1 LDGQQIAQFLPLLL
15 IVVVFWLLILRP
27 ARRRQQDAA
36 KLQRSIGE
44 GDKVMLTS
52 GVFGTVRGLGDG
64 DFELEVASGVVLTVH
79 RQAVNQIVTK
89 ADEPAEPADAAESTE
104 RQSDDGGDAR
114 S

>member
-1 LDGQQIAQFLPLLL
+1 MDGQQIAQFLPLVL

-36 KLQRSIGE
+36 RLQRSIGV

-52 GVFGTVRGLGDG
+52 GLFGTVRGLGDS
-64 DFELEVASGVVLTVH
+64 DFEFEVASGVVLTVH

-89 ADEPAEPADAAESTE
+89 ADEPAEPAGDTSE
-104 RQSDDGGDAR
+104 RESDDGGDAR

>member
-1 LDGQQIAQFLPLLL
+1 MDGQQIAQFLPLVL

-36 KLQRSIGE
+36 RLQRSIGL

-52 GVFGTVRGLGDG
+52 GLFGTVRGLGDS

-89 ADEPAEPADAAESTE
+89 ADEPADAAESSE
-104 RQSDDGGDAR
+104 RESDDGRDAR